1 MKRFINILLLSAL
14 CVATAL
20 AQGRGSRS
28 TRGGFS
34 LSALSAAKK
43 DIPDSLLLA
52 DTASANGKRIM
63 AYQLDSRLGQRR
75 VAPMDTGRL
84 NTANSFLAES
94 KALALGFLANVGSPA
109 QSKIFFDREEER
121 DFIFADAYTYYITT
135 PDNALFYDTKV
146 PYTNISY
153 STGGASQS
161 KEDRLKGVLTM
172 NFGKRI
178 NVGGDIDYIYSRGH
192 YDSNGN
198 KMLSYRLFGSYLSDR
213 YELSAYLSNFN
224 FVNYEN
230 GGLTDDRYITNIDN
244 VSTGQYSTD
253 TKSFPVRY
261 TDAWNRVRGKRY
273 FLTHRYNLGFTR
285 ELDETDEEGN
295 PKSIFVPV
303 SSIIHTFDYEDNRR
317 RFISDNAGI
326 DTCYNRVYGIDNTL
340 NDQASSWIMK
350 NTFALALRE
359 GFQDWVKFG
368 LNAFIRFE
376 KRKFRLPAEISGLDY
391 SPENTTGYIGRPTTL
406 DFPTSTVY
414 DEFTTY
420 VGGELLKTQGD
431 IFTYNING
439 ELGIAG
445 SDAGEFRLAGNLKT
459 KFPLFKKEATIEA
472 EAYIKNLTPAFFQR
486 HNHSRYFWWDLPLKN
501 VQRIYAGAKVDLEST
516 RTRLSGG
523 VESIQNYVYFG
534 KSGLPEQSTKNLQV
548 ITLRLKQDL
557 MYRAFGWE
565 NEVAYQLS
573 SDTEV
578 LPLPALSA
586 YSNIY
591 LHFKL
596 AKVLTVQ
603 LGANVYYHTSYY
615 APYYEP
621 ATQQFQLQDEVK
633 VGNYPQLNAYVNFHL
648 KQARFY
654 VMAYNLG
661 SQFISP
667 NYFSLAHYPTDPMVL
682 KMGIAVLFNN

>member
-52 DTASANGKRIM
+52 DTASANGKRIT

-135 PDNALFYDTKV
+135 PDNALFYDTKT
-146 PYTNISY
+146 PYTNVSY

-161 KEDRLKGVLTM
+161 KEDRLKGVMTM

-198 KMLSYRLFGSYLSDR
+198 KMLSYRLFGNYLSDR
-213 YELSAYLSNFN
+213 YEMSAYLSNFN
-224 FVNYEN
+224 FVSYEN
-230 GGLTDDRYITNIDN
+230 GGLTDDRYITDIDN
-244 VSTGQYSTD
+244 LSTGQYSTD
-253 TKSFPVRY
+253 TKSFPVRF

-285 ELDETDEEGN
+285 ELDETDEDGN

-317 RFISDNAGI
+317 RFISENAGI

-376 KRKFRLPAEISGLDY
+376 KRKFRLPAEIPGLDY
-391 SPENTTGYIGRPTTL
+391 SP
-406 DFPTSTVY
+406 
-414 DEFTTY
+414 
-420 VGGELLKTQGD
+420 
-431 IFTYNING
+431 
-439 ELGIAG
+439 
-445 SDAGEFRLAGNLKT
+445 
-459 KFPLFKKEATIEA
+459 
-472 EAYIKNLTPAFFQR
+472 
-486 HNHSRYFWWDLPLKN
+486 
-501 VQRIYAGAKVDLEST
+501 
-516 RTRLSGG
+516 
-523 VESIQNYVYFG
+523 
-534 KSGLPEQSTKNLQV
+534 
-548 ITLRLKQDL
+548 
-557 MYRAFGWE
+557 
-565 NEVAYQLS
+565 
-573 SDTEV
+573 
-578 LPLPALSA
+578 
-586 YSNIY
+586 
-591 LHFKL
+591 
-596 AKVLTVQ
+596 
-603 LGANVYYHTSYY
+603 
-615 APYYEP
+615 
-621 ATQQFQLQDEVK
+621 
-633 VGNYPQLNAYVNFHL
+633 
-648 KQARFY
+648 
-654 VMAYNLG
+654 
-661 SQFISP
+661 
-667 NYFSLAHYPTDPMVL
+667 
-682 KMGIAVLFNN
+682 